1 MTNQR
6 CLDQYQVRLSG
17 LSIDSLLF
25 HNGPGP
31 TQSMEYKVS
40 ILKKPSFVRMVSK
53 VFVKYKIKLL
63 KDLCLLLATIVI
75 TVYYQLSKAK
85 IFIQMS
91 PQKFIYHNLD
101 GVTIQNEITAL
112 SVILLS
118 RGIKTT
124 VIIIRQKSYSEE

>member
-1 MTNQR
+1 
-6 CLDQYQVRLSG
+6 
-17 LSIDSLLF
+17 
-25 HNGPGP
+25 
-31 TQSMEYKVS
+31 
-40 ILKKPSFVRMVSK
+40 MVSK